1 MNKALREIIIVNDQ
15 RTETAKFSYG
25 KTIIEPLID
34 RLYAIQSKA
43 MAIAITLTTTR
54 CTFF

>member
-43 MAIAITLTTTR
+43 MAIAITLTTTW